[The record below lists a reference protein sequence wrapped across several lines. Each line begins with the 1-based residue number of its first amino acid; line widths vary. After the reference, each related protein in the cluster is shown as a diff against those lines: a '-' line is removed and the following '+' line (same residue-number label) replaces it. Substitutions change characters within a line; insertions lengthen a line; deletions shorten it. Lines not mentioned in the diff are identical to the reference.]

1 VVDLQCL
8 TDELEEEKKQSL
20 SISLELERASAHLK
34 KLLGLE

>member
-1 VVDLQCL
+1 MQCL

-20 SISLELERASAHLK
+20 SISLELERALARLK